1 MNVKI
6 LKPKTIFGK
15 ATYKLL
21 KTEVIL
27 AVHVPKGFITDG
39 ATVPR
44 VFWPIFPPISMY
56 LEATV
61 LHDYLISIGA
71 NRYEADKLF
80 RKACTHYKVGRI
92 VTTIMFYSVVAYGF
106 IRQTKDYIKH

>member
-1 MNVKI
+1 MNVQV
-6 LKPKTIFGK
+6 LKPITILGK
-15 ATYKLL
+15 ATYKL
-21 KTEVIL
+21 TESVEIL
-27 AVHVPKGFITDG
+27 RIVVPKGFITDG

-44 VFWPIFPPISMY
+44 VLWPIFPPISMY

-61 LHDYLISIGA
+61 IHVYLISICT